1 MYSVSLPSST
11 TVKHKGS
18 FNCTVIW
25 TEYYI
30 GDIDAFEDQDINWIT
45 PYQNERFV
53 GYQKQLL
60 LFRDKGTEV
69 NEGDVIP
76 VEAMLDEQLS
86 FKLSVHLYHVC
97 VNKEVT

>member
-1 MYSVSLPSST
+1 M
-11 TVKHKGS
+11 
-18 FNCTVIW
+18 
-25 TEYYI
+25 
-30 GDIDAFEDQDINWIT
+30 
-45 PYQNERFV
+45 
-53 GYQKQLL
+53 
-60 LFRDKGTEV
+60 